1 MQAESSKFSSVLFD
15 QGFQIWVGWNWSER
29 HLLVFCINPIVPGFV
44 VYYVNCSWHW
54 QFQCDA
60 YSIITRVSYSPRFG
74 RSEYWVCSTYS
85 GEPRRIHSTAATRE
99 ASVAL
104 HSRGAARSGIFHQ
117 LVKKSSK
124 TPFCGNF
131 SQCGPCLTLI
141 GRVWNRR
148 NIMRPYFSS

>member
-1 MQAESSKFSSVLFD
+1 MRKIFSIFVCFSESPNFIVEWVFFLVNIGTWQHQCIGKNNNTHTVQAESSKFASVLFD

-74 RSEYWVCSTYS
+74 RSEYWVCSIHTYT
-85 GEPRRIHSTAATRE
+85 GEPRRIHSAATRE
-99 ASVAL
+99 ASVLRAQ
-104 HSRGAARSGIFHQ
+104 A
-117 LVKKSSK
+117 
-124 TPFCGNF
+124 F
-131 SQCGPCLTLI
+131 ST
-141 GRVWNRR
+141 N
-148 NIMRPYFSS
+148 